1 MENAALISGYS
12 LALPYASHP
21 AQLLANLRRGIRV
34 NTAPWFAS
42 EEEAIK
48 CGFKRNVS
56 VATLNKTNESDLDLI
71 CRLVEEA
78 MAQAALPPAALAGE
92 SARVYFTGLGP
103 RVDAMDYKSFYD
115 KNDIEDVALS
125 ESIKN
130 LHVRNMSQ
138 DYLAFKLAEK
148 FRLKKLPGAMHCT
161 SNSALTAIHLG
172 CQAIERGGLDLVCVI
187 NCSKINTQD
196 IWFLENQSM
205 LASRVVQ
212 PFGKNSQAV
221 LFAEGFSVMVLERQ
235 GYRGGQ
241 KGKRHVQ
248 LKSNYTQT
256 SAGRSHDPTWLST
269 NLVKVMRN
277 VMSEAAVTLDQLCAI
292 IPHGNGSSTSDK
304 SEAKA
309 ISILVGEQRIPV
321 LAYKG
326 MLGYT
331 ATGSGIVDLIIGAEA
346 LRKGELIPAV
356 ANDEISDELTHQLLV
371 NQPVVS
377 HQKSHLLKTGLGV
390 DGSIIGIVLSLLAQG
405 EATR

>member
-1 MENAALISGYS
+1 VENAALISGYS

-71 CRLVEEA
+71 CRLVVEA

-148 FRLKKLPGAMHCT
+148 FRLKNLPGAMHCT

-277 VMSEAAVTLDQLCAI
+277 VMSEAAVTLDQICAI

>member
-12 LALPYASHP
+12 LSLPYAHHP
-21 AQLLANLRRGIRV
+21 AQLMNNLRQGIRV
-34 NTAPWFAS
+34 NTTPWFAS

-56 VATLNKTNESDLDLI
+56 VARLNAMQESDLDLI
-71 CRLVEEA
+71 YRLIEEA
-78 MAQAALPPAALAGE
+78 LAQAALPPAALAGD
-92 SARVYFTGLGP
+92 SVRVYVTGLGP

-115 KNDIEDVALS
+115 KNDTEDVALS
-125 ESIKN
+125 ASIKN

-148 FRLKKLPGAMHCT
+148 YRLQILPAAMNCT
-161 SNSALTAIHLG
+161 SNSALTALHLG
-172 CQAIERGGLDLVCVI
+172 CHAIESGGLDLVCVI

-221 LFAEGFSVMVLERQ
+221 LFAEGFSVMLLERH

-241 KGKRHVQ
+241 KRKNAVR
-248 LKSNYTQT
+248 LKSNYIQT
-256 SAGRSHDPTWLST
+256 SAGRSHDAGWLSSS
-269 NLVKVMRN
+269 LLKVMRS
-277 VMSEAAVTLDQLCAI
+277 VLSEAAVTPDQLCAI

-309 ISILVGEQRIPV
+309 ISMLVGEQTIPV

-331 ATGSGIVDLIIGAEA
+331 ATGSGLIDLIIGTEA
-346 LRKGELIPAV
+346 LRAGELIPAV
-356 ANDEISDELTHQLLV
+356 ANDEVSDEISHQLLI
-371 NQPVVS
+371 NQSVLP

-390 DGSIIGIVLSLLAQG
+390 DGSIIGVVLSLFAKG
-405 EATR
+405 EARL

>member
-12 LALPYASHP
+12 LALPYANHP
-21 AQLLANLRRGIRV
+21 EQLMNNLRQGMCV

-48 CGFKRNVS
+48 CEFKRNVS
-56 VATLNKTNESDLDLI
+56 VARLNATKESDLDLI
-71 CRLVEEA
+71 YRLIEEA
-78 MAQAALPPAALAGE
+78 MAQAGLTSAALAGE
-92 SARVYFTGLGP
+92 SVRVYLTGLGP
-103 RVDAMDYKSFYD
+103 RIDAMDYKSFYD

-125 ESIKN
+125 ASIKN

-148 FRLKKLPGAMHCT
+148 YRLQILPAAMHCT

-172 CQAIERGGLDLVCVI
+172 CQAIERGGLDLVCII

-205 LASRVVQ
+205 LASKVVQ

-221 LFAEGFSVMVLERQ
+221 LFAEGCSVMLLERD
-235 GYRGGQ
+235 GYRGSQ
-241 KGKRHVQ
+241 ERNTTVR
-248 LKSNYTQT
+248 LKSNYIQT
-256 SAGRSHDPTWLST
+256 SAGRSHDTGWLSS
-269 NLVKVMRN
+269 NLLKVMRS
-277 VMSEAAVTLDQLCAI
+277 VLSEAAVTPEQLCAI

-309 ISILVGEQRIPV
+309 ISMLVGEQKIPV

-326 MLGYT
+326 MMGYT
-331 ATGSGIVDLIIGAEA
+331 ATGSGLIDLIIGAEA

-356 ANDEISDELTHQLLV
+356 ANDEISDEISHQLLV
-371 NQPVVS
+371 NQPVMP
-377 HQKSHLLKTGLGV
+377 HQKLHLLKTGLGV
-390 DGSIIGIVLSLLAQG
+390 DGSIIGVVISLFAK
-405 EATR
+405 EETSR

>member
-71 CRLVEEA
+71 CRLVVEA

-148 FRLKKLPGAMHCT
+148 FRLKNLPGAMHCT

-277 VMSEAAVTLDQLCAI
+277 VMSEAAVTLDQICAI

>member
-21 AQLLANLRRGIRV
+21 AQLIDNLRQGIRV
-34 NTAPWFAS
+34 DTTPWFAS

-48 CGFKRNVS
+48 CGFKRNVN
-56 VATLNKTNESDLDLI
+56 VARLNTTKESDLDLI
-71 CRLVEEA
+71 CRLIEEA
-78 MAQAALPPAALAGE
+78 MAQTALSPAALAGE
-92 SARVYFTGLGP
+92 SVRVYFTGLGP

-138 DYLAFKLAEK
+138 DYLAFKLAEQYH
-148 FRLKKLPGAMHCT
+148 LKNLPAAMHCT

-172 CQAIERGGLDLVCVI
+172 CQAIERGVLDLVCVI

-221 LFAEGFSVMVLERQ
+221 LFAEGFSVMLLERH
-235 GYRGGQ
+235 GYRGGPQ
-241 KGKRHVQ
+241 GKRPLQ
-248 LKSNYTQT
+248 LKSHYTQT
-256 SAGRSHDPTWLST
+256 SAGRSHDPTWLSAS
-269 NLVKVMRN
+269 LVKMMRS
-277 VMSEAAVTLDQLCAI
+277 VMSETAVTLDQLCAI

-309 ISILVGEQRIPV
+309 ISMLVGGQRVPV

-331 ATGSGIVDLIIGAEA
+331 ATGSGIIDLIIGAEA
-346 LRKGELIPAV
+346 LRKGELIPAA
-356 ANDEISDELTHQLLV
+356 ANDEINDELSHQLLV

-390 DGSIIGIVLSLLAQG
+390 DGSIIGVVLSLLAQG
-405 EATR
+405 EATQ

>member
-12 LALPYASHP
+12 LALPYANHP
-21 AQLLANLRRGIRV
+21 EQLMNNLRQGMCV

-56 VATLNKTNESDLDLI
+56 VARLNATKESDLDLI
-71 CRLVEEA
+71 YRLIEEA
-78 MAQAALPPAALAGE
+78 MAQAGLTSAALAGE
-92 SARVYFTGLGP
+92 SARVYLTGLGP
-103 RVDAMDYKSFYD
+103 RIDAMDYKSFYD

-125 ESIKN
+125 ASIKN

-148 FRLKKLPGAMHCT
+148 YRLQILPAAMHCT

-172 CQAIERGGLDLVCVI
+172 CQAIERGGLDLVCII

-205 LASRVVQ
+205 LASKVVQ

-221 LFAEGFSVMVLERQ
+221 LFAEGCSVMLLERD
-235 GYRGGQ
+235 GYRGSQ
-241 KGKRHVQ
+241 ERNTTVR
-248 LKSNYTQT
+248 LKSNYIQT
-256 SAGRSHDPTWLST
+256 SAGRSHDTGWLSS
-269 NLVKVMRN
+269 NLLKVMRS
-277 VMSEAAVTLDQLCAI
+277 VLSEAAVTPEQLCAI

-309 ISILVGEQRIPV
+309 ISMLVGEQKIPV

-326 MLGYT
+326 MMGYT
-331 ATGSGIVDLIIGAEA
+331 ATGSGLIDLIIGAEA

-356 ANDEISDELTHQLLV
+356 ANDEISDEISHQLLV
-371 NQPVVS
+371 NQPIMP
-377 HQKSHLLKTGLGV
+377 HQKLHLLKTGLGV
-390 DGSIIGIVLSLLAQG
+390 DGSIIGVVISLFAK
-405 EATR
+405 EETSR

>member
-12 LALPYASHP
+12 LALPYATHP
-21 AQLLANLRRGIRV
+21 AQLMDNLRQGMRV
-34 NTAPWFAS
+34 NTAHWFAS

-56 VATLNKTNESDLDLI
+56 VARLNTTKESDLDLI

-78 MAQAALPPAALAGE
+78 LAQAALSPTALAGDN
-92 SARVYFTGLGP
+92 ARVYLTGLGP

-125 ESIKN
+125 ESIKH

-148 FRLKKLPGAMHCT
+148 YHLKNLPAALHCT

-187 NCSKINTQD
+187 NCSRINTQD

-205 LASRVVQ
+205 LVSKVVQ

-221 LFAEGFSVMVLERQ
+221 LFAEGLSVMLLERR
-235 GYRGGQ
+235 GFRGGQ
-241 KGKRHVQ
+241 EGKCHVQ

-256 SAGRSHDPTWLST
+256 SAGRSHDQTWLST
-269 NLVKVMRN
+269 SLVKVMRS

-309 ISILVGEQRIPV
+309 ISLLLGDQRVPV

-331 ATGSGIVDLIIGAEA
+331 ATGSGIVDLIIGAEM
-346 LRKGELIPAV
+346 LRQGELIPAV
-356 ANDEISDELTHQLLV
+356 ANDEISDELSHQLLV

-390 DGSIIGIVLSLLAQG
+390 DGSIIGVVLSLFAQE